1 MIKFMRHSSHFAC
14 SAGLITLL
22 ALSACRDANGPQA
35 PWQVETAQVYGGNGN
50 IGNGQ
55 QLNILRQAPTA
66 PPLATYQV
74 TFWAYE
80 DKASGAA
87 VNYVTGEPF
96 LRFQVQRNGLVAG
109 AGGTQLNRG
118 DSVAITLTIDPV
130 YFTVDFQPSGVAFGS
145 QAPAVLA
152 ISYANADADLNGNGV
167 VDGSDRRLIGQLAI
181 WIRDNKYASWEQL
194 LSKNDMTSQYI
205 AGAVPHFSQFAV
217 SW

>member
-1 MIKFMRHSSHFAC
+1 MITFMRHSRCFAR
-14 SAGLITLL
+14 SAGLISLM
-22 ALSACRDANGPQA
+22 AIAACRDALEPQA
-35 PWQVETAQVYGGNGN
+35 PWQVQTASVNGGNPST
-50 IGNGQ
+50 GNGP

-66 PPLATYQV
+66 PALATYQV

-96 LRFQVQRNGLVAG
+96 LRFQIQKNGLVAG
-109 AGGTQLNRG
+109 AGGTSLNRG

-130 YFTVDFQPSGVAFGS
+130 YFTVDFQPSGVKFAT

-152 ISYANADADLNGNGV
+152 MSYAQADPDLNSNGV
-167 VDGSDRRLIGQLAI
+167 VDGSDRKLIGQLAI
-181 WIRDNKYASWEQL
+181 WIRDNTYDSWKQL
-194 LSKNDMTSQYI
+194 LSRNDMTSQYI